1 MRKLI
6 VSIHSTANDI
16 VTGPPSDPT
25 NFMVWAQAG
34 IEDSLG
40 PFLESLATVDTILL
54 GRGTYEDLASKWPK
68 VKEWPD
74 VDEQALRIGEKIN
87 TTPKLVVTSNHRR
100 EDLAWGAFDPP
111 TPLGGPDVEGQ
122 IRKLKERSGGD
133 IITFGSPTLVRSLT
147 NARLVD
153 EYRMLIHPVIVNEG
167 ERLFANL
174 QGRTDF
180 RLLSVE
186 PLERGAMFVTYAPGS
201 SARTS

>member
-16 VTGPPSDPT
+16 VTGPPSDAT

-40 PFLESLATVDTILL
+40 PFLESLANVDTILL
-54 GRGTYEDLASKWPK
+54 GRGTYEDLARKWPK

-74 VDEQALRIGEKIN
+74 VSEEALRIGEKIN
-87 TTPKLVVTSNHRR
+87 TTAKVVVTSKYRR
-100 EDLAWGAFDPP
+100 EDLGWGEFDPP

-133 IITFGSPTLVRSLT
+133 IMTFGSPTLVRSLT
-147 NARLVD
+147 NAGLVD

-167 ERLFANL
+167 KRLFENL

-180 RLLSVE
+180 RLLGVQ
-186 PLERGAMFVTYAPGS
+186 PLERGAMFVIYAPRPAG
-201 SARTS
+201 

>member
-6 VSIHSTANDI
+6 VSIHSTANNI
-16 VTGPPSDPT
+16 VTGPPADAT

-40 PFLESLATVDTILL
+40 PFLESLTGVDSILL
-54 GRGTYEDLASKWPK
+54 GRGTYEDLARKWPK

-74 VDEQALRIGEKIN
+74 VSEEVLRIGDKIN
-87 TTPKLVVTSNHRR
+87 TTAKLVVTSKHQR
-100 EDLAWGAFDPP
+100 EDLQWGEFDPP
-111 TPLGGPDVEGQ
+111 TPLSGPDVEGQ

-133 IITFGSPTLVRSLT
+133 IMTFGSPTLVQSLT
-147 NARLVD
+147 NAGLVD

-167 ERLFANL
+167 KRLFENL

-180 RLLSVE
+180 RLLNVQ
-186 PLERGAMFVTYAPGS
+186 PLERGAMFVTYAPR
-201 SARTS
+201 AAD